1 MAKNKWVFKFTIER
15 ESGEVIA
22 RAESEDYEMF
32 LAKQGQLERVYN
44 LIKQ

>member
-1 MAKNKWVFKFTIER
+1 MAKNKWIYELTIKR
-15 ESGEVIA
+15 ETGELIA

-32 LAKQGQLERVYN
+32 LGQVGRIERKLN